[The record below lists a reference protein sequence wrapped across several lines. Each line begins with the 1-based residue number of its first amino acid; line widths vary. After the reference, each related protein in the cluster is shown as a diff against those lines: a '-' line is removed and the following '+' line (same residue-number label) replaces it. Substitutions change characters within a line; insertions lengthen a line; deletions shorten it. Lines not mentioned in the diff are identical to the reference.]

1 MDPAEQAAQTYST
14 TPVKQMSAQDAIGEE
29 QTMAKAYNLDQ
40 PMGVEE
46 RDIIAQRNAA
56 RDVARKRE
64 GGDAF
69 SAYVSGLIGVPGA
82 AGEQYRRALRDQATA
97 EREHLSGNL
106 KDIKDLNTAQRAA
119 QEKRAGIAGSSLA
132 AGKTASAEEG
142 KSRAQVGATLTGD
155 RMRAMTSKY
164 NTDEQAKSAME
175 IAKMQERATTARL
188 NSSEAKQAAS
198 ELRDRERAIEAD
210 ITALTSQRN
219 KLSGSFTP
227 ADRAELTNVDELLR
241 NARAQ
246 KALIRGDKGAAA
258 PADVKI
264 TPTQAAALAKYGAK

>member
-1 MDPAEQAAQTYST
+1 
-14 TPVKQMSAQDAIGEE
+14 MSLQDAVAEE
-29 QTMAKAYNLDQ
+29 KGLAGTYGLDQ
-40 PMGVEE
+40 PMGVEQRQAMGE
-46 RDIIAQRNAA
+46 RKAA
-56 RDVARKRE
+56 YDEYKSRAADRDFANY
-64 GGDAF
+64 A
-69 SAYVSGLIGVPGA
+69 AGLVGVPGSGGA
-82 AGEQYRRALRDQATA
+82 RYEQSRGQRYKDEA
-97 EREHLSGNL
+97 EFQREQ
-106 KDIKDLNTAQRAA
+106 IKDLSGLEAAQRAA
-119 QEKRAGIAGSSLA
+119 QEKRSGIAGSSLA

-246 KALIRGDKGAAA
+246 KALIRGDKGAAPGATPA
-258 PADVKI
+258 PTTRLKFDAQGNQIK
-264 TPTQAAALAKYGAK
+264 